1 MKQILPELRNFLLFT
16 LSNDY
21 YSVSGGA
28 NGLASTW
35 GTNVGRTPVPWAC
48 AFRNIA
54 IYCQD
59 ASLATDLTLTLRK
72 NGVDTALTVTLP
84 LGQTYATTTGIAVA
98 CAAGD
103 DVDYHLSGTA
113 TGNPGYTAAF
123 CIEHEGPGNYFAIG
137 PDQSGK
143 NPGSGHIGGA
153 FGNGGFQSY
162 TGQSFSNS
170 GSICAVPGSVT
181 HLALCDLRAGA
192 SGGSWTGYIKKN
204 GVLQDGT
211 GGTVDTSV
219 TLLDAE
225 ATRRVVGT
233 FSLPVAVG
241 DICDVVLIRNT
252 TTVTIGNT
260 EIGAGIGFTPTTDGW
275 FMITGGDNTSVPGS
289 GTTTYAF
296 TGLQGTTSQ
305 VIATVPIGPIGIT
318 LRGMYVIR
326 GSLPSG
332 SGPGSGETYTHTLL
346 QGTADP
352 YVAGSATAVEVAMA
366 DTTSVGFVDGLLVS
380 FSSGSSAV
388 LRVVP
393 SSGASVSGMYWGLA
407 ASFPDVEGGSS
418 GNGIIGP
425 LIWVVINRLRQ
436 PAGTHSADA
445 FSDLEMQDPATYYG
459 SYKQPFLLHAGDAER
474 ALSDPLTGDVVSST
488 FQFTLGDQDDIDNV
502 GVGRLRSLL
511 ASEIDRYWTLPAW
524 FFCTT
529 RANRAVLGLPFTAFA
544 GNIVNLQP
552 VSPRALEIT
561 LGDIL
566 TERIVNDKLQL
577 PWRLIRDGFLDELDY
592 VTDKLDLEQPEPILY
607 GTFDRVV
614 GEDGSPAASGQ
625 TGFRIEPIYLGIETV
640 SGDEQH
646 VWMVAGQACKSV
658 TIQVDGEERDESD
671 NWFVSMEDR
680 TSSTYGT
687 TRRYTL
693 IRAPFGGGTPR
704 WRSRQSEGDSVAIG
718 DKMLTVSVEGAESNG
733 DGTGTLLTDFYQQYK
748 HFTVNYLA
756 NAGPASYHS
765 GAWLSSPQW
774 TNPNGSVI
782 DVVDEDTFDDAS
794 TIGAERLDGGL
805 IGAIAIGLTAGDRSG
820 PSRWVAEFNRCGF
833 CQSGPTQPFRWG
845 ITTIHPTQDAKDAAI
860 HYTDAYEVL
869 EGSFSTAM
877 EWDRHATHFPW
888 RTDYEHTSGDWKS
901 SGVVPSSE
909 AGYYEH
915 KDARTREYLFIPGA
929 EAGEHIAT
937 LEAGLLANPPRL
949 IRFDAPIGPDAE
961 DDSLAYRNPGDYIT
975 YEHFDAVSEQREVR
989 LAYVQ
994 RVGVRG
1000 SARRA
1005 YIVAMDVDDLI
1016 NFDIGGSPG
1025 GSP

>member
-1 MKQILPELRNFLLFT
+1 MGVRRVLSTFGASLVGTTQYTTVISPGAWTDVRAAVEVKWLAPAYLRTWHIVLDTAPGVGKSRTFNILIDSLVGLTITISGLETEGFVDSEAVAFAPTNAPVCLEHIPSGVPAAANIIDYGLVVDGFESNISLYGGCSTTLLNQQQCSHFLSPAGFLGLVLGYIYDVIPVAFT
-16 LSNDY
+16 CEQWTVNLGVAPGTGESRTFTVRTKPPGPTGDPFTDQFSVTFSDDEVEKTVSPDVDWEAGTRIQVLHDSSAGAAGSGVCWCVRGRIDGEDGQSIFASRLDSVIIDDGTGY
-21 YSVSGGA
+21 YSPEGGPFSEVSEASVALTARAAFKLRDCYVKQFDGTPEGTELFFTTRR
-28 NGLASTW
+28 NLASTSIVV
-35 GTNVGRTPVPWAC
+35 N
-48 AFRNIA
+48 
-54 IYCQD
+54 
-59 ASLATDLTLTLRK
+59 LA
-72 NGVDTALTVTLP
+72 
-84 LGQTYATTTGIAVA
+84 
-98 CAAGD
+98 
-103 DVDYHLSGTA
+103 
-113 TGNPGYTAAF
+113 
-123 CIEHEGPGNYFAIG
+123 G
-137 PDQSGK
+137 PDLEGEYGFIDEVEEDFDVGDTWDMRIS
-143 NPGSGHIGGA
+143 NGGA
-153 FGNGGFQSY
+153 PVSNNHV
-162 TGQSFSNS
+162 GQWSW
-170 GSICAVPGSVT
+170 IQYA
-181 HLALCDLRAGA
+181 LAEDA
-192 SGGSWTGYIKKN
+192 SGGS
-204 GVLQDGT
+204 
-211 GGTVDTSV
+211 
-219 TLLDAE
+219 
-225 ATRRVVGT
+225 
-233 FSLPVAVG
+233 
-241 DICDVVLIRNT
+241 
-252 TTVTIGNT
+252 
-260 EIGAGIGFTPTTDGW
+260 
-275 FMITGGDNTSVPGS
+275 PGS
-289 GTTTYAF
+289 G
-296 TGLQGTTSQ
+296 
-305 VIATVPIGPIGIT
+305 
-318 LRGMYVIR
+318 
-326 GSLPSG
+326 
-332 SGPGSGETYTHTLL
+332 
-346 QGTADP
+346 
-352 YVAGSATAVEVAMA
+352 
-366 DTTSVGFVDGLLVS
+366 
-380 FSSGSSAV
+380 
-388 LRVVP
+388 
-393 SSGASVSGMYWGLA
+393 
-407 ASFPDVEGGSS
+407 
-418 GNGIIGP
+418 GNGVIGP

-488 FQFTLGDQDDIDNV
+488 FSFTLGDQDDIDNI

-529 RANRAVLGLPFTAFA
+529 RANRAVLGQPFTAFA
-544 GNIVNLQP
+544 GNIVNLQQ

-577 PWRLIRDGFLDELDY
+577 PWRLFRDGFLDELDY
-592 VTDKLDLEQPEPILY
+592 VSDKLDLEQPEPILY

-614 GEDGSPAASGQ
+614 GEAGSPAVSAA

-646 VWMVAGQACKSV
+646 VWMVAGHACKSV
-658 TIQVDGEERDESD
+658 TIYVDGELRDESD

-718 DKMLTVSVEGAESNG
+718 DKMLTVSVEGTESAG
-733 DGTGTLLTDFYQQYK
+733 DGTGTLITDFYEQYK

-756 NAGPASYHS
+756 NAGPSSYHT

-782 DVVDEDTFDDAS
+782 DVVDEDTFDVAS
-794 TIGAERLDGGL
+794 IIGAERLDGGL

-833 CQSGPTQPFRWG
+833 CQSGPTQPFQWG
-845 ITTIHPTQDAKDAAI
+845 ITTVHPTHAAKDAAI

-909 AGYYEH
+909 ADYYEH
-915 KDARTREYLFIPGA
+915 KEARTREYLFIPGA
-929 EAGEHIAT
+929 EAGAH
-937 LEAGLLANPPRL
+937 LAGLDAELLANPPRL

-961 DDSLAYRNPGDYIT
+961 DDSLAYRNPGEYIT
-975 YEHFDAVSEQREVR
+975 YEHFDAVSEEREAR

-1005 YIVAMDVDDLI
+1005 YIVAMDVEDLI